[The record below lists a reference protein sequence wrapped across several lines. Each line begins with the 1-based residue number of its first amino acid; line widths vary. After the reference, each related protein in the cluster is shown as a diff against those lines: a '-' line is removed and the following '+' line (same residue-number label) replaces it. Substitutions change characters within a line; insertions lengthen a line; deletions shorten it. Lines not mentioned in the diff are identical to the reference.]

1 MAFLLT
7 GNICDYHRP
16 VTWQSVPA
24 RFLEQV
30 VRSPARPLGV
40 GIVVAVGFLVAEVLA
55 VLALKRVAPEN
66 AFGALLLLGVLV
78 VSAGWGFGLAIAT
91 SLASA
96 AVYAYFHMEGEDSL
110 APAVTIFL
118 TLAFLTNALVGQARL
133 RAAEAE
139 QRRREADL
147 AADLARVML
156 RAPAL
161 SPALDDAGRRFADV
175 LGLPDTTLSVGAA
188 EAGRDQMA
196 IALLD
201 GAEHTG
207 TLLIPKGLP
216 TASVRR
222 VHRMVPSLQALLAA
236 ACDREGITAE
246 LEASRRELERFFA
259 VASDLLFIG
268 DAERLTRVNPAFERA
283 LGYSAAELTAR
294 PLVEFIH
301 PDDRDSTT
309 AALAAVPR
317 ADGATQFENRC
328 LRRDGA
334 VRWLEWNVVCDHGVF
349 LGGARDVTERKQE
362 QDRLRVARTQQAA
375 LRRVAT
381 MVARGAPLSDVYEVA
396 VAELA
401 HSLDV
406 SHVTLLAFESDGYAV
421 VRAALNSGDTS
432 GWSVGEQFPLD
443 GDSISERV
451 LRTGGP
457 ARIDDY
463 GAVHGQIADR
473 LRTLGVRSGVGAP
486 LIVDGQTRGVLV
498 VGSRSVQGIPD
509 TAEAHIGDFAD
520 LISTAIANAETR
532 AELTASRARIVA
544 AADEARRG
552 FERDL
557 HDGAQQRIVS
567 LSLQLRDAEAA
578 AEGDRTLR
586 AQLSNVV
593 DGLAGLHSDLQELS
607 RGLHPAVL
615 SRGGLRPAM
624 RNLARRSAVPVELTV
639 DVDRRLPEPVEV
651 AAYYVVAE
659 ALTNIAK
666 HANADSVTVEVRLSD
681 DVMGEVLTL
690 SVTDDGDGGASPDG
704 GSGLVGLRDR
714 VEALSGRLTVTSRPG
729 DGTHISATI
738 PVDDISGS
746 R

>member
-1 MAFLLT
+1 MAFPLP

-30 VRSPARPLGV
+30 VRSPARPLGL

-96 AVYAYFHMEGEDSL
+96 AVYAYFHLEGEDSL

-161 SPALDDAGRRFADV
+161 APALEDAGRRLADV
-175 LGLPDTTLSVGAA
+175 LGLPDATLSVGAV
-188 EAGRDQMA
+188 EAPSTQMA
-196 IALLD
+196 IALRD
-201 GAEHTG
+201 GTEHTG
-207 TLLIPKGLP
+207 TLLVPRDLP

-222 VHRMVPSLQALLAA
+222 VQRMVPSLQALLAA

-283 LGYSAAELTAR
+283 LGYSSAELTAQ
-294 PLVEFIH
+294 PLVKFIH
-301 PDDRDSTT
+301 PEDRPTTT

-334 VRWLEWNVVCDHGVF
+334 VRWLEWNVVFDHGVL
-349 LGGARDVTERKQE
+349 LGGARDVTERKHE

-381 MVARGAPLSDVYEVA
+381 LVARGAALSDVYDVA
-396 VAELA
+396 VAELG

-406 SHVTLLAFESDGYAV
+406 SHVTLLEFEPDQHAV
-421 VRAALNSGDTS
+421 VRAALNHGGMS
-432 GWSVGEQFPLD
+432 GWVVGEEFPID
-443 GDSISERV
+443 GECITERIR
-451 LRTGGP
+451 RTGAP

-463 GAVHGQIADR
+463 GAVAGQIAVR
-473 LRTLGVRSGVGAP
+473 LRALGVRSGVGAP
-486 LIVDGQTRGVLV
+486 LIVDGLTRGVLV
-498 VGSRSVQGIPD
+498 AGSRSVQAVPD

-520 LISTAIANAETR
+520 LISTAITNAETR
-532 AELTASRARIVA
+532 AELTASRARLVA

-567 LSLQLRDAEAA
+567 LSLQLREAEAA
-578 AEGDRTLR
+578 AEGDDALRT
-586 AQLSNVV
+586 QLSTVV
-593 DGLAGLHSDLQELS
+593 DGLAGLHADLQELS

-624 RNLARRSAVPVELTV
+624 RNLARRSTVPVEVTV

-659 ALTNIAK
+659 SLTNIAK
-666 HANADSVTVEVRLSD
+666 HANADFVTVEVRLSENEA
-681 DVMGEVLTL
+681 GATLTL
-690 SVTDDGDGGASPDG
+690 SVTDDGAGGASPDG

-714 VEALSGRLTVTSRPG
+714 VEALSGQLTVTSRPG
-729 DGTHISATI
+729 EGTRISATI
-738 PVDDISGS
+738 PVP
-746 R
+746 RT

>member
-7 GNICDYHRP
+7 GNISDYHRP

-30 VRSPARPLGV
+30 VRSPARPLGL
-40 GIVVAVGFLVAEVLA
+40 GIAVAVGFLVAEVLA
-55 VLALKRVAPEN
+55 VLALKRIAPEN

-110 APAVTIFL
+110 APAVAIFL

-161 SPALDDAGRRFADV
+161 SPALEDAGRRFADV
-175 LGLPDTTLSVGAA
+175 LGLPYAALAVGAA
-188 EAGRDQMA
+188 DAGSGQMA
-196 IALLD
+196 IPMLD

-207 TLLIPKGLP
+207 TLLVPKDLP

-283 LGYSAAELTAR
+283 LGYSSAELTAR

-301 PDDRDSTT
+301 PDDRQTTT
-309 AALAAVPR
+309 AALAAVPQT
-317 ADGATQFENRC
+317 DGATQFENRC

-334 VRWLEWNVVCDHGVF
+334 VRWLEWNVVFDHGVL

-381 MVARGAPLSDVYEVA
+381 LVARGAALSDVYDVA

-406 SHVTLLAFESDGYAV
+406 SHVSLLAFESDEYAV
-421 VRAALNSGDTS
+421 VRAALNHGDKP
-432 GWSVGEQFPLD
+432 GWVVGEHFPLD

-451 LRTGGP
+451 RRTGAA

-463 GAVHGQIADR
+463 GTVDGQIADR
-473 LRTLGVRSGVGAP
+473 LRELGVRSGVGAP
-486 LIVDGQTRGVLV
+486 LIVDGRTRGVLV
-498 VGSRSVQGIPD
+498 VGSQSVQSIPD

-567 LSLQLRDAEAA
+567 LSLQLREAEAA
-578 AEGDRTLR
+578 AEGDEALR
-586 AQLSNVV
+586 RQLSNVV

-624 RNLARRSAVPVELTV
+624 RNLARRSTVPVELTV

-659 ALTNIAK
+659 SLTNIAK
-666 HANADSVTVEVRLSD
+666 HANADSVTVEVALAED
-681 DVMGEVLTL
+681 GGGAVLRL
-690 SVTDDGDGGASPDG
+690 SVTDDGAGGASSDG
-704 GSGLVGLRDR
+704 GSGLVGLSDR
-714 VEALSGRLTVTSRPG
+714 VQALSGRLTVTSRPG
-729 DGTHISATI
+729 DGTRISATI
-738 PVDDISGS
+738 PIPG
-746 R
+746 

>member
-1 MAFLLT
+1 M
-7 GNICDYHRP
+7 
-16 VTWQSVPA
+16 TWQSVPA

-30 VRSPARPLGV
+30 VRSPARPLGP
-40 GIVVAVGFLVAEVLA
+40 GIVVAIGFLVAEVLA

-96 AVYAYFHMEGEDSL
+96 AVYTYFHMEGEDSL
-110 APAVTIFL
+110 APALTIFL

-161 SPALDDAGRRFADV
+161 RPALEDAGRRFADV
-175 LGLPDTTLSVGAA
+175 LGLPDATLSVGVA
-188 EAGRDQMA
+188 EAGQDQMA

-201 GAEHTG
+201 GTEHTG
-207 TLLIPKGLP
+207 TLLIPKDLP
-216 TASVRR
+216 AASVRR

-236 ACDREGITAE
+236 ACDRESITAE
-246 LEASRRELERFFA
+246 LETSRRELERFFA

-283 LGYSAAELTAR
+283 LGYSSAELTAR
-294 PLVEFIH
+294 QLVEFIH
-301 PDDRDSTT
+301 PDDRQATT
-309 AALAAVPR
+309 AALAAVPHT
-317 ADGATQFENRC
+317 DGATQFENRC

-334 VRWLEWNVVCDHGVF
+334 VRWLEWNVVFDHAVL
-349 LGGARDVTERKQE
+349 LGGARDVTERRQE
-362 QDRLRVARTQQAA
+362 QDRLRVARTQQSA

-381 MVARGAPLSDVYEVA
+381 LVARGAALSDVYDVA
-396 VAELA
+396 IAELA

-406 SHVTLLAFESDGYAV
+406 SHVTLLAFESDQYAV
-421 VRAALNSGDTS
+421 VRAALNNGQQS
-432 GWSVGEQFPLD
+432 GWAVGEGFRLD
-443 GDSISERV
+443 GDSISDRV
-451 LRTGGP
+451 RQTGGP

-463 GAVHGQIADR
+463 GTVNGQIAAR
-473 LRTLGVRSGVGAP
+473 LLALGVRSGVGAP
-486 LIVDGQTRGVLV
+486 LIVDGRTRGVVV
-498 VGSRSVQGIPD
+498 VGSRSVQSIPD
-509 TAEAHIGDFAD
+509 SAEAHIGDFAD

-567 LSLQLRDAEAA
+567 LSLQLRAAEAA
-578 AEGDRTLR
+578 AEGDDALRT
-586 AQLSNVV
+586 QLSNVV

-615 SRGGLRPAM
+615 SRGGLSPAM
-624 RNLARRSAVPVELTV
+624 RNLARRSTVPVELNV
-639 DVDRRLPEPVEV
+639 VVDRRLPEPVEV

-659 ALTNIAK
+659 SLTNIAK
-666 HANADSVTVEVRLSD
+666 HANADSATVEVTLSE
-681 DVMGEVLTL
+681 GEETAVLNL
-690 SVTDDGDGGASPDG
+690 SVTDNGAGGASPGG

-714 VEALSGRLTVTSRPG
+714 VEALSGRLTVTSHPG
-729 DGTHISATI
+729 DGTEISATI
-738 PVDDISGS
+738 PVPT
-746 R
+746 

>member
-1 MAFLLT
+1 M
-7 GNICDYHRP
+7 
-16 VTWQSVPA
+16 TWQSVPA

-30 VRSPARPLGV
+30 VRSPARPLGL
-40 GIVVAVGFLVAEVLA
+40 GIVVAVGFLAAEVLA

-147 AADLARVML
+147 SADLARVML

-161 SPALDDAGRRFADV
+161 NPALEDAGRRFADV
-175 LGLPDTTLSVGAA
+175 LGLPYTTLSVGST
-188 EAGRDQMA
+188 EAGPGQMA
-196 IALLD
+196 IPLLD
-201 GAEHTG
+201 GAAHTG
-207 TLLIPKGLP
+207 TLVVPRDLP

-236 ACDREGITAE
+236 ACDRETITAE

-268 DAERLTRVNPAFERA
+268 DTERLTRVNPAFERA

-301 PDDRDSTT
+301 PDDRAATT
-309 AALAAVPR
+309 AALAAVPQ

-334 VRWLEWNVVCDHGVF
+334 VRWLEWNVVFDHGVL

-362 QDRLRVARTQQAA
+362 QDRLRVARTQQTA

-381 MVARGAPLSDVYEVA
+381 LVARGAALPEVYDVA
-396 VAELA
+396 VTELA
-401 HSLDV
+401 HSLEV
-406 SHVTLLAFESDGYAV
+406 NHVTLLAFESDDYAV
-421 VRAALNSGDTS
+421 VRAALNYGDRP
-432 GWSVGEQFPLD
+432 GWAVGEHFPLD

-451 LRTGGP
+451 RRSGGP

-463 GAVHGQIADR
+463 STVPGQIADR
-473 LRTLGVRSGVGAP
+473 LRELGVGSGAGAP
-486 LIVDGQTRGVLV
+486 LIVDGRTRGVLV
-498 VGSRSVQGIPD
+498 VGSHARHSVPD

-567 LSLQLRDAEAA
+567 LSLQLREAEAA
-578 AEGDRTLR
+578 AEGDGVLQ

-624 RNLARRSAVPVELTV
+624 RNLARRSTVPVALVV

-659 ALTNIAK
+659 SLTNIAK
-666 HANADSVTVEVRLSD
+666 HANADSVTVEVGLSE
-681 DVMGEVLTL
+681 GPAGAVLNL
-690 SVTDDGDGGASPDG
+690 SVTDDGAGGASADR

-729 DGTHISATI
+729 DGTSVNATI
-738 PVDDISGS
+738 PIPG
-746 R
+746 